1 MNREKTLRRTVM
13 FFFFPISIFYMEL
26 IVKLFCFGSILNRGF
41 FYTLIFVIPI
51 GLFVATLCSIFPR
64 KVNRVLSI
72 IILAIIT
79 LVHMIQTVYYEIFKT
94 FTTLYSVTGVGKI
107 LQFWQDII
115 LGILHS
121 IILFATVCSVCVV
134 DISIEGII
142 PLSRKKVVL
151 LCS

>member
-26 IVKLFCFGSILNRGF
+26 IVKLFCFVSILNRGF

-94 FTTLYSVTGVGKI
+94 FTTLYSVTGV
-107 LQFWQDII
+107 
-115 LGILHS
+115 
-121 IILFATVCSVCVV
+121 
-134 DISIEGII
+134 
-142 PLSRKKVVL
+142 
-151 LCS
+151 